1 MFPAINKKTNRS
13 VSVSK
18 KTRVAASQI
27 GQAAWCGHAASLRH
41 KAAVERKKSGK
52 PQERSELMI
61 QGELAHQKLTR
72 ATERANSDKRCF
84 VASYALGQE
93 HPATHSLRIWRE
105 STLLNSAAGRGFV
118 KVYYAASPVVIAA
131 LGRFRLF
138 KSVSTWT
145 VLLLARA
152 FAGYQEGK

>member
-1 MFPAINKKTNRS
+1 M
-13 VSVSK
+13 SK
-18 KTRVAASQI
+18 KVRIAASQI

-41 KAAVERKKSGK
+41 KAAIERKRSGK
-52 PQERSELMI
+52 PQERSDLMV
-61 QGELAHQKLTR
+61 QGDLAHQKLTR
-72 ATERANSDKRCF
+72 AVERANRDKRCF

-93 HPATHSLRIWRE
+93 HPATHSLRVWRE

-118 KVYYAASPVVIAA
+118 KAYYAASPVVIAV

-138 KSVSTWT
+138 KSVSTWA
-145 VLLLARA
+145 VLLLARV